1 MRALV
6 FCRPRAGRRKGRLIS
21 EALEGGGVAVAAGM
35 TLDNV
40 AAFLPYFTHYLVGTG
55 VWRNT
60 HHFDE
65 TQLAQSV
72 RKGSR
77 YASE

>member
-1 MRALV
+1 M
-6 FCRPRAGRRKGRLIS
+6 S
-21 EALEGGGVAVAAGM
+21 EAPEGSGVAVATGM
-35 TLDNV
+35 TPDNA

-55 VWRNT
+55 VFPDA

-77 YASE
+77 YGSE